1 MELSP
6 ASAASEAFRA
16 AEIIRIAAQK
26 PKKEDY
32 SDYEVF
38 RQEYKSWHGQ
48 WTRCQQDPAK
58 RQAERERDAAR
69 HAERSASRPRPAPAK
84 PPAYKAA
91 HYDATNTVAKQA
103 LAS

>member
-16 AEIIRIAAQK
+16 AEIIRIAADK

-32 SDYEVF
+32 SDYEAF
-38 RQEYKSWHGQ
+38 RQEYKAWHGQ

-58 RQAERERDAAR
+58 RQAALLGEGGGPRRAGGISDVGAVPVALPRAAR
-69 HAERSASRPRPAPAK
+69 VAASRIL
-84 PPAYKAA
+84 
-91 HYDATNTVAKQA
+91 V
-103 LAS
+103 LLVS